1 MKLLNEAT
9 RQLRGRSHKPDP
21 DYDRLRTQLVNLR
34 KVLGQVKPGEG
45 LAMNTVALCVGERRR
60 EGARGVC

>member
-45 LAMNTVALCVGERRR
+45 LAMNTVTICVMER
-60 EGARGVC
+60 